1 MFNCN
6 VAKRSKQQ
14 KQMPPKLPATPSG
27 CTNFKLRQL
36 LRRVS
41 LGYDH
46 SMAECGLKITQYS
59 LLSHVEKL
67 GPITQAELAKTMGM
81 DSSTLSR
88 NLRPLEAA
96 GWIAVEA
103 GDDARSHALV
113 CTASGKEK
121 RKEAQT
127 LWKRAQL
134 QLNERVGVD
143 DVIALHALID
153 RMTLALAENAESADR
168 SKDAA

>member
-1 MFNCN
+1 MT
-6 VAKRSKQQ
+6 
-14 KQMPPKLPATPSG
+14 PKNASLPVG

-46 SMAECGLKITQYS
+46 AMAECGLKITQYS

-96 GWIAVEA
+96 GWIAVKA

-113 CTASGKEK
+113 STASGRQK

-134 QLNERVGVD
+134 QLNETVGVD
-143 DVIALHALID
+143 DVITLHALID
-153 RMTLALAENAESADR
+153 RMTLALAENAEGANK

>member
-1 MFNCN
+1 M
-6 VAKRSKQQ
+6 
-14 KQMPPKLPATPSG
+14 AT
-27 CTNFKLRQL
+27 
-36 LRRVS
+36 
-41 LGYDH
+41 
-46 SMAECGLKITQYS
+46 CGLKITQYS
-59 LLSHVEKL
+59 LLCHIEKL

-88 NLRPLEAA
+88 NVRPLEAA
-96 GWIAVEA
+96 GWIVVTA

-113 CTASGKEK
+113 VTTSGRQK

-134 QLNERVGVD
+134 QLNKTVGVD

-153 RMTLALAENAESADR
+153 RMTLALAVNAESADK
-168 SKDAA
+168 SKEAA